1 MTREKL
7 IYIGIDAGGSKTELL
22 AASEQKNELLNL
34 FGPSSNPSRVGYEG
48 SVRVLSGLILEAAE
62 RLGDYKVAAVHAGIA
77 GAGRAADQQ
86 RIHDGV
92 TEALRML
99 APERVVMGHD
109 GEIALEAAF
118 EGESGVMVVAG
129 TGSVVVAKAEDGEML
144 RVGGWGYLI
153 GDEGSGHNLGAG
165 GLRSVM
171 HAYDG
176 GPETSLVELLAN
188 EHGITSADDLVHV
201 VYQDKTPLQ
210 KFAPLV
216 IRAAE
221 EGDDVALM
229 IIQDEARQLAMQVRW
244 LADRRSAVK
253 PQAALM
259 GGLMNLAFY
268 RMTLENAIL
277 EQLPGWKVSEP
288 MNRPVV
294 GAWRLARE
302 RAAALENVRSET

>member
-1 MTREKL
+1 MASEKP

-22 AASEQKNELLNL
+22 AAGEQDDELLNL
-34 FGPSSNPSRVGYEG
+34 FGPSSNPSRVGYDG
-48 SVRVLSGLILEAAE
+48 SVKVLSGLIREAAE
-62 RLGDYKVAAVHAGIA
+62 RLSEFEVAAVHAGIA
-77 GAGRAADQQ
+77 GAGRAADQT

-92 TEALRML
+92 TEALQSL
-99 APERVVMGHD
+99 APERVAIGHD
-109 GEIALEAAF
+109 GEIALEASF

-129 TGSVVVAKAEDGEML
+129 TGSVVVAKSEDGEIL

-153 GDEGSGHNLGAG
+153 GDEGSGHNIGAG

-176 GPETSLVELLAN
+176 GPETSLVELLAS
-188 EHGITSADDLVHV
+188 EHGIASADDLVHI

-210 KFAPLV
+210 RFAPLV
-216 IRAAE
+216 IGAAE
-221 EGDDVALM
+221 RGDDVSLA

-244 LADRRSAVK
+244 LADRRSRIK
-253 PQAALM
+253 PQAALV
-259 GGLMNLAFY
+259 GGLMNLPFY
-268 RMTLENAIL
+268 RMTLENAII

-302 RAAALENVRSET
+302 RALALENVRT